1 LINQIVTNIATRE
14 FARALKFEEGVI
26 PELPFCSD
34 EKTRLLY
41 MHIPFCEELCPYCSF
56 HRITFTEP
64 LTRKYFKAL
73 RREINLYQGKGYKFK
88 GIYVGGGT
96 PTVLIDEL
104 AETLLLAREIFPV
117 QDISVETNPNHLT
130 SNNIE
135 ILQQSGVQRLSV
147 GVQTFNDDM
156 LKKIGRYEKY
166 GSGEII
172 AERLKNTQGCFDTLN
187 ADMIFNFPGQTPQ
200 MLNEDLT
207 ILLNLNMEQT
217 TFYPLM
223 VSAITQ
229 GIMEKT
235 IGAVDFKGEQKL
247 YELIVRRLE
256 KNYDFSSAWCFSRKK
271 ALSGVPSDRSRR
283 LPVITRPSANEA
295 CPRPDW
301 EDAFL
306 PQLEPGDSK
315 SRGIDEYVVDYD
327 EYAGL
332 GSGAIGYLH
341 GTCYS
346 NTFDIAE
353 YIASLEQG
361 RLPLKAS
368 RKFDLH
374 DQMSYDF
381 LMKLFSTKLDITALQ
396 EKYNGKFLKTLWK
409 EIAAFEI
416 VRAFRYF
423 PPYLHLTP
431 RGHYLWVIM
440 MREFFIAVN
449 NFREYC
455 RKQANI
461 I

>member
-1 LINQIVTNIATRE
+1 MINQIVTKIAKRE
-14 FARALKFEEGVI
+14 FARALKFEEGI
-26 PELPFCSD
+26 LPELPSCND
-34 EKTRLLY
+34 EKQRLLY

-56 HRITFTEP
+56 HRITFTER
-64 LTRKYFKAL
+64 LTRKYFQAL
-73 RREINLYQGKGYKFK
+73 RREIKLYQDKGYKFK
-88 GIYVGGGT
+88 GIYIGGGT

-104 AETLLLAREIFPV
+104 AETLHLAREIFPI
-117 QDISVETNPNHLT
+117 QAISIETNPNHLT
-130 SNNIE
+130 SGNIKV
-135 ILQQSGVQRLSV
+135 LQQSGINRLSV
-147 GVQTFNDDM
+147 GVQTFNDDL

-166 GSGEII
+166 GSGEVI

-200 MLNEDLT
+200 MLDEDLA
-207 ILLNLNMEQT
+207 ILLNLN

-229 GIMEKT
+229 ETMKKT
-235 IGAVDFKGEQKL
+235 IGAVDFSGEQKL
-247 YELIVRRLE
+247 YELIIRRLE

-271 ALSGVPSDRSRR
+271 AL
-283 LPVITRPSANEA
+283 
-295 CPRPDW
+295 
-301 EDAFL
+301 
-306 PQLEPGDSK
+306 
-315 SRGIDEYVVDYD
+315 IDEYVVDYD

-368 RKFDLH
+368 RKFNLH

-381 LMKLFSTKLDITALQ
+381 LMKLFSTKLDITALE

-455 RKQANI
+455 RKKAAI

>member
-1 LINQIVTNIATRE
+1 MINQIVTKIAKRE
-14 FARALKFEEGVI
+14 FARSLKFEEGI
-26 PELPFCSD
+26 LPKLPFCND
-34 EKTRLLY
+34 EKQRLLY

-56 HRITFTEP
+56 HRIIFTEP

-73 RREINLYQGKGYKFK
+73 RREIKLYQEKGYKFK

-104 AETLLLAREIFPV
+104 AETLHLAREIFPI
-117 QDISVETNPNHLT
+117 QAISVETNPNHLN
-130 SNNIE
+130 SENIK
-135 ILQQSGVQRLSV
+135 ILQQNGVNRLSV
-147 GVQTFNDDM
+147 GVQTFNDDL

-172 AERLKNTQGCFDTLN
+172 AEKLKNTQGCFDTLN
-187 ADMIFNFPGQTPQ
+187 ADMIFNFPEQTPK
-200 MLNEDLT
+200 MLDEDLV
-207 ILLNLNMEQT
+207 ILLNLNMDQT

-223 VSAITQ
+223 VSSITQ
-229 GIMEKT
+229 ETMRKT
-235 IGAVDFKGEQKL
+235 IGAVDFSGEQKL

-271 ALSGVPSDRSRR
+271 AL
-283 LPVITRPSANEA
+283 
-295 CPRPDW
+295 
-301 EDAFL
+301 
-306 PQLEPGDSK
+306 
-315 SRGIDEYVVDYD
+315 IDEYVVDYD

-368 RKFDLH
+368 RKFNLH

-409 EIAAFEI
+409 ELAAFEI

-455 RKQANI
+455 RKQAGI
-461 I
+461 L

>member
-1 LINQIVTNIATRE
+1 MINQIVTNISKRE
-14 FARALKFEEGVI
+14 FARALKFEESI
-26 PELPFCSD
+26 LPELPSCND
-34 EKTRLLY
+34 EKQRLLY

-56 HRITFTEP
+56 HRIIFTEP
-64 LTRKYFKAL
+64 LTRKYFKTL
-73 RREINLYQGKGYKFK
+73 RREIKLYQEKGYKFK

-104 AETLLLAREIFPV
+104 AETLHLAREIFPI
-117 QDISVETNPNHLT
+117 QAISVETNPNHLN
-130 SNNIE
+130 SENIK
-135 ILQQSGVQRLSV
+135 ILKQNGVNRLSV
-147 GVQTFNDDM
+147 GVQTFSDDL

-172 AERLKNTQGCFDTLN
+172 AEKLKNTQGCFDTLN
-187 ADMIFNFPGQTPQ
+187 ADMIFNFPGQTSQ
-200 MLNEDLT
+200 MLDKDLV
-207 ILLNLNMEQT
+207 ILLNLNMDQI

-223 VSAITQ
+223 VSSITQ
-229 GIMEKT
+229 GTMEET
-235 IGAVDFKGEQKL
+235 IGAVNFSGEQKL
-247 YELIVRRLE
+247 YELIVRRLG

-271 ALSGVPSDRSRR
+271 AL
-283 LPVITRPSANEA
+283 
-295 CPRPDW
+295 
-301 EDAFL
+301 
-306 PQLEPGDSK
+306 
-315 SRGIDEYVVDYD
+315 IDEYVVDYD

-332 GSGAIGYLH
+332 GSGAIGYLQ

-368 RKFDLH
+368 RKFNLH

-381 LMKLFSTKLDITALQ
+381 LMKLFSTKLDITALE

-431 RGHYLWVIM
+431 CGHYLWVIM

-455 RKQANI
+455 RKQAGI